1 MVTIQIL
8 LYEGFDELDAI
19 APFEVFQ
26 TAAGLGVPLSA
37 TCVSLEPAPEV
48 RGAHGLRVCPEGQ
61 VVFAPPPD
69 LLLVPGGGWLSG
81 DPRGVRTEIQG
92 GAIPAALAQLHRE
105 GTTLA
110 CVCTGALL
118 LAASG
123 GLKGRPATTHHSAK
137 EALRAAGASVIDAR
151 VVDDG
156 DVISS
161 GGVTSGVDLAL
172 WVLERWFQP
181 DVALKVERLLEVERR
196 GTVWRRGQG

>member
-48 RGAHGLRVCPEGQ
+48 RAAHGLRVCPEGQ
-61 VVFAPPPD
+61 LAFAPPPD
-69 LLLVPGGGWLSG
+69 LLLVPGGGWLSEA
-81 DPRGVRTEIQG
+81 PRGVRAEIQG

-105 GTTLA
+105 GTTMA
-110 CVCTGALL
+110 CVCTGAML

-123 GLKGRPATTHHSAK
+123 GLKGRPATTHHIAK
-137 EALRAAGASVIDAR
+137 EALCAEGATLIDAR

-156 DVISS
+156 DVITS
-161 GGVTSGVDLAL
+161 GGVTSGLDLAL
-172 WVLERWFQP
+172 WMLERWFQP
-181 DVALKVERLLEVERR
+181 EVALQVERLLEVERR
-196 GTVWRRGQG
+196 GTVWRRMQR